1 MRCLS
6 IQQLID
12 MNLEKKYQGIVVPV
26 ITPLTADLN
35 LDEVVAERLF
45 TFFREYQV
53 LPFILGT
60 TGEAPSLP
68 LRLKQQYIRTSARL
82 KKHDQLLYAGISSNC
97 VEDSVELAK
106 YCFDEGV
113 DVVVA
118 TLPSYYALTGDQM
131 KKHFLRLADAVGG
144 PLMIYNIPATTH
156 QSIPLEVIDEL
167 SHHPGVVG
175 TKDSERNED
184 RLEKSLR
191 LWSGRPDFSHFL
203 GWAARSAYAL
213 LNGGDE
219 LVPST
224 ANFRPDIYRDMMQ
237 AASEGDVEKLTEL
250 QEQSDRMGNCYQ
262 SGGTLGESLAA
273 LKSIMTKLGICQSY
287 MMPPL

>member
-1 MRCLS
+1 MK
-6 IQQLID
+6 QLID
-12 MNLEKKYQGIVVPV
+12 MNIEKKYQGVIVPA

-35 LDEVVAERLF
+35 LDEMAVERLF
-45 TFFREYQV
+45 AFFREHEV

-68 LRLKQQYIRTSARL
+68 LRVKQQYIRVAGRL
-82 KKHDQLLYAGISSNC
+82 KQGKELLYAGISSNC

-106 YCFDEGV
+106 YCFGEGV

-118 TLPSYYALTGDQM
+118 TLPSYYALTDDQM
-131 KKHFLRLADAVGG
+131 KKHFLRLADTVGG

-167 SHHPGVVG
+167 SQHPGVVG
-175 TKDSERNED
+175 TKDSERNEE
-184 RLEKSLR
+184 RLKKSLR
-191 LWSGRPDFSHFL
+191 LWAGRPDFSHFL

-213 LNGGDE
+213 LNGGDG

-237 AASEGDVEKLTEL
+237 AAAEGDVEKLTGL
-250 QEQSDRMGNCYQ
+250 QEQSDRMGNGYQ

-273 LKSIMTKLGICQSY
+273 LKSIMEKRGVCQGH

>member
-1 MRCLS
+1 MTK
-6 IQQLID
+6 
-12 MNLEKKYQGIVVPV
+12 EKKYQGVIVPA

-35 LDEVVAERLF
+35 LDEAAVERLF
-45 TFFREYQV
+45 ALFREHAV

-68 LRLKQQYIRTSARL
+68 LRVKQQYIRTSARL
-82 KKHDQLLYAGISSNC
+82 KRPDQLLYAGISSNC

-106 YCFDEGV
+106 YCFGEGV

-118 TLPSYYALTGDQM
+118 TLPSYYALTDDQM
-131 KKHFLRLADAVGG
+131 KIHFLRLADSVGG

-167 SHHPGVVG
+167 SHHPAVVG
-175 TKDSERNED
+175 TKDSERNEE
-184 RLEKSLR
+184 RLKKSLR
-191 LWSGRPDFSHFL
+191 LWAGRPDFSHFL
-203 GWAARSAYAL
+203 GWAAKSAYAL
-213 LNGGDE
+213 QHGGDG

-224 ANFRPDIYRDMMQ
+224 ANFRPDIYRDMMR
-237 AASEGDVEKLTEL
+237 AAERGDMERLTEL
-250 QEQSDRMGNCYQ
+250 QEQSDKMGNGYQ
-262 SGGTLGESLAA
+262 SGGTLGESLAV
-273 LKSIMTKLGICQSY
+273 LKSIMEKRGICQGY